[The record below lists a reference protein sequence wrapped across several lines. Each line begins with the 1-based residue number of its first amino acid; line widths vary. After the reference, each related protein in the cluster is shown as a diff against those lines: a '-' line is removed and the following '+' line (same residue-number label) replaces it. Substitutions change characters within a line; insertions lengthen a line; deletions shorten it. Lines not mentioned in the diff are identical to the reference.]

1 MLCST
6 GCPVNWEELRRTMT
20 SPDHEEP
27 EHWRPVAPV
36 TAVRVLARYV
46 LELTFETGEVRVI
59 DVEPELWGPAFEPLK
74 ADYSLF
80 CDVRVD
86 LEAATIVW
94 PNGADL
100 SPRYLYEESKPDV
113 PA

>member
-1 MLCST
+1 
-6 GCPVNWEELRRTMT
+6 MT
-20 SPDHEEP
+20 SPASHQP
-27 EHWRPVAPV
+27 EQWKPVIPIC
-36 TAVRVLARYV
+36 AVRVLARYV
-46 LELTFETGEVRVI
+46 LELSFETGEVRVI

-86 LEAATIVW
+86 PEAATIVW

-100 SPRYLYEESKPDV
+100 SPRYLYEESKPV
-113 PA
+113 IPV